1 MAVSGRSSIDAP
13 AAVSFTV
20 TDKQILGLE
29 KSKPVSETATDG
41 TDLTS
46 RVEQ

>member
-1 MAVSGRSSIDAP
+1 MAVSGRSSIYAP

-29 KSKPVSETATDG
+29 KSKPVSKTATG